1 MSDSKT
7 TVSLLKNTEY
17 DRSELVSAVEKHF
30 ENLGGIE
37 NIIPLN
43 SKVVIKPNLVSGE
56 KPEKAVTVHPDFVY
70 AIIEVVKRRTPH
82 ITLAESPGGPHND
95 ARLKG
100 IYKITGMADLD
111 CEKVYEPTVKEI
123 EYPEGLKCKT
133 FSVIKEIAEAD
144 VLISA
149 AKLKTHGMMA
159 YTGAVKNL
167 FGAIFSLEKVEYHFR
182 YNDRADFSDMIIDLC
197 LALKPTISFIDGIV
211 GMEGEGPT
219 SGTPKAANCT
229 IAALNPFACDVV
241 GASLIGID
249 ERISGQL
256 ARSYDRGLTPRLEDI
271 NIVGDDFNSLK
282 TEFEVP
288 VSLENTVSFG
298 FLKILPKGL
307 RSFIERAL
315 SPKPVV
321 VLPECIGCGKCVES
335 CPQKT
340 IFIKDNKAVIKY
352 GNCIRCYC
360 CQELCPRHAVEVRS
374 KKIYKFKL

>member
-1 MSDSKT
+1 MSEQIT

-17 DRSELVSAVEKHF
+17 DKQELVRAVEKHF

-37 NIIPLN
+37 NIIPVG

-56 KPEKAVTVHPDFVY
+56 RPEKAVTVHPDLVY
-70 AIIEVVKRRTPH
+70 AIVEVVKRRTDR
-82 ITLAESPGGPHND
+82 IIMAESPGGPHSE
-95 ARLKG
+95 ARLRG
-100 IYKITGMADLD
+100 IYKITGMSDID
-111 CEKVYEPTVKEI
+111 CEKVYSPTVKDVY
-123 EYPEGLKCKT
+123 YPEGIKCKR
-133 FSVIKEIAEAD
+133 FSVIKEIADAD
-144 VLISA
+144 VLISV

-167 FGAIFSLEKVEYHFR
+167 FGAIFALEKAEFHFR

-219 SGTPKAANCT
+219 SGRPKVANCT
-229 IAALNPFACDVV
+229 LAALNPFACDVV
-241 GASLIGID
+241 GASVMGID
-249 ERISGQL
+249 EKISGQL
-256 ARSYDRGLTPRLEDI
+256 SRSYDRGLTPRLCDI
-271 NIVGDDFNSLK
+271 NIAGEDLDSLK
-282 TEFEVP
+282 TKFELP
-288 VSLENTVSFG
+288 ASLENTVSFN

-307 RSFIERAL
+307 RSFVERLLA
-315 SPKPVV
+315 PKPVV
-321 VLPECIGCGKCVES
+321 ISSACVGCGKCVES

-340 IFIKDNKAVIKY
+340 MFIKDNKAVIKY

-360 CQELCPRHAVEVRS
+360 CQELCPKHAVEIRN